1 MIDPRAAPKSC
12 ANVPQLDERVASNR
26 SHFGC
31 VALSGISA

>member
-12 ANVPQLDERVASNR
+12 AIQRR